1 PSLFVYSP
9 LLVTL
14 SLHLSFSIFLH
25 PPRSPLFPYTALFR
39 SEVVDDVSP
48 AGVLD
53 VIERV
58 EVLSRR
64 VAALRASLLA
74 RTQDGGLWAVDG
86 ARTFAAWMSHQV
98 GSDPSEIRKTVR
110 EARSLRDH
118 MPKMAKAVALGQV
131 SWRHGAAAVRHATGS
146 ELQRQALAHPES
158 GEDFLVGRAKQLSAS
173 QFRYLVR
180 VWGHRA
186 DPQVGDAR
194 WQENANDEYV
204 VLAKTLDGYH
214 LQGWLSEINGKVV
227 ADAINAAIGVPAEGD
242 ERTTQ
247 QRNAQGLCDIA
258 QTILN
263 SGTQLASAAVRPHL
277 SVTVEYETLKRLL

>member
-74 RTQDGGLWAVDG
+74 RTQGGGLWAV
-86 ARTFAAWMSHQV
+86 R
-98 GSDPSEIRKTVR
+98 SEEHT
-110 EARSLRDH
+110 S
-118 MPKMAKAVALGQV
+118 ALQ
-131 SWRHGAAAVRHATGS
+131 SRF
-146 ELQRQALAHPES
+146 
-158 GEDFLVGRAKQLSAS
+158 D
-173 QFRYLVR
+173 
-180 VWGHRA
+180 
-186 DPQVGDAR
+186 
-194 WQENANDEYV
+194 
-204 VLAKTLDGYH
+204 
-214 LQGWLSEINGKVV
+214 
-227 ADAINAAIGVPAEGD
+227 
-242 ERTTQ
+242 
-247 QRNAQGLCDIA
+247 
-258 QTILN
+258 
-263 SGTQLASAAVRPHL
+263 
-277 SVTVEYETLKRLL
+277 SVCRLLLGKKKNTSHTSNPSTEIPC